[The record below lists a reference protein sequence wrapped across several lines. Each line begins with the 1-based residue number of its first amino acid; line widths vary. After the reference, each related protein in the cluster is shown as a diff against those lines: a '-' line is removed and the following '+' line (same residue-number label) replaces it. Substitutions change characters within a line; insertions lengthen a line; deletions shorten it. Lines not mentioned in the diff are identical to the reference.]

1 MKLSSR
7 QQRLLREFATIA
19 RFGIVGVS
27 AAVVHASVAVG
38 LLELLHVPP
47 MLSNIGGF
55 LVAFIVSFTG
65 HHAWSFRSADEVQTG
80 QRMRRFFVLAA
91 AGFVLNNGA
100 LAALLKFTQL
110 PGAVGIIIAIFVV
123 PPLTFLGARLWAFAE
138 PSNPNSR

>member
-1 MKLSSR
+1 MMTRER

-27 AAVVHASVAVG
+27 AAVVHACVAVG
-38 LLELLHVPP
+38 LLELAHVPP

-65 HHAWSFRSADEVQTG
+65 HHAWSFRSDDEVQTG
-80 QRMRRFFVLAA
+80 QRMRRFFVLA
-91 AGFVLNNGA
+91 VLNNGA

-138 PSNPNSR
+138 PSNPASR